1 MPHPDDDRLREAY
14 ARIAALPREKRGEA
28 MRRASRSYS
37 SPHTCVRFDGCRLE
51 GQDVVW
57 PDGERWPARS
67 D

>member
-1 MPHPDDDRLREAY
+1 MPHPDDDRLREAH
-14 ARIAALPREKRGEA
+14 ARINALPKDRQGEA

-37 SPHTCVRFDGCRLE
+37 APEFCVRFDGYTLE

-67 D
+67 C